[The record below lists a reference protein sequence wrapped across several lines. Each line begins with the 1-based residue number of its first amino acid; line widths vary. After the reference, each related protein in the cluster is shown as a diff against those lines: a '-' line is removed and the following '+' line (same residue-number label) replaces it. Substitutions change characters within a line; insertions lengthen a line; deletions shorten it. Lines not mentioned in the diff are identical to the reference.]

1 VGDINLWGGDIAI
14 QAFLTDDWILNATY
28 SHVSDDYFEID
39 DGAPIA
45 LNAPKDKGSIGLAY
59 RNLGAG
65 FTASTRV
72 RFNSEFP
79 AESAGYVGTKC
90 LPTSSGGLFE
100 EECVSSAAIVDL
112 TASYAIPRTAAT
124 LQLSVTNLFDT
135 AYRSFVGVPDVG
147 RFTMLRFKYE
157 LF

>member
-1 VGDINLWGGDIAI
+1 V
-14 QAFLTDDWILNATY
+14 
-28 SHVSDDYFEID
+28 
-39 DGAPIA
+39 
-45 LNAPKDKGSIGLAY
+45 
-59 RNLGAG
+59 
-65 FTASTRV
+65 
-72 RFNSEFP
+72 
-79 AESAGYVGTKC
+79 
-90 LPTSSGGLFE
+90 FE

-124 LQLSVTNLFDT
+124 VQLSVTNLFDT